1 MIENLSFMKR
11 KVLYSGILILVLILA
26 TRLIYTN
33 SVDYLLRIKLNN
45 QEKLIVKYEKFIT
58 DGLVEKSTKFK
69 TTNIQSVIDT
79 ALSYK
84 GSPNKIGGI
93 SKAGIDASGL
103 IYMSLKKNS
112 KEKFPRIAQEMARYG
127 ERIIDVEKLKKGDLV
142 FFFNTYETERIITS
156 VGIYIGNNEFI
167 NSSSS
172 KGVTISEIDDPYFWK
187 DKFFFGT
194 RIFK

>member
-1 MIENLSFMKR
+1 MKR